1 VIGPHV
7 SIGKQAVIKNSIIKN
22 SIVEQDAHIS
32 SMILDSSLIGRQA
45 DVQGRP
51 ESMNIGDNS
60 WIEI

>member
-1 VIGPHV
+1 
-7 SIGKQAVIKNSIIKN
+7 
-22 SIVEQDAHIS
+22 VEQDAHIS